1 MYRRIISTIIA
12 AVAITAVA
20 AAQPRAIGLRLG
32 PVAELSYQHTL
43 PISDSFIDAA
53 LGLDY
58 VGQPGFKGTATWN
71 FIVGDPAWSVRG
83 QWAAFAGAGLSIGY
97 VNDQVNY
104 SFIDDVNKVVIDKR
118 INEIGVMAGIAL
130 QAGIEYTFWFPLQL
144 SIDLRPI
151 VGIHF
156 ANRTNRF
163 HSDGHLYKA
172 NSSANF
178 YQDGFYGLIPTLSAR
193 YAF

>member
-12 AVAITAVA
+12 AIAISAFA

-43 PISDSFIDAA
+43 PISDSFIDATI
-53 LGLDY
+53 GLDY
-58 VGQPGFKGTATWN
+58 IGQPGFKGTATWN

-83 QWAAFAGAGLSIGY
+83 QWAAYAGAGLSIGY

-104 SFIDDVNKVVIDKR
+104 SFIDDVNKVVIDRR

-144 SIDLRPI
+144 ALEYRPTL
-151 VGIHF
+151 GIYF
-156 ANRTNRF
+156 NNYRQVEAATGRV
-163 HSDGHLYKA
+163 
-172 NSSANF
+172 NSRSVNA
-178 YQDGFYGLIPTLSAR
+178 GFFSGGLIANAITLCVR
-193 YAF
+193 YKF

>member
-12 AVAITAVA
+12 AIAISAVA

-43 PISDSFIDAA
+43 PISDSFIDATI
-53 LGLDY
+53 GLDY
-58 VGQPGFKGTATWN
+58 IGQPGFKGTATWN

-83 QWAAFAGAGLSIGY
+83 QWAAYAGAGLSIGY

-104 SFIDDVNKVVIDKR
+104 SNLDINKVVIDRR
-118 INEIGVMAGIAL
+118 INEIGFMAGIAL

-151 VGIHF
+151 VGVHF

-163 HSDGHLYKA
+163 YDGHLYKA
-172 NSSANF
+172 DHSANF
-178 YQDGFYGLIPTLSAR
+178 YQDGFYGLIPTLSVR